1 MLSPAVTFHSAHLQT
16 GIRLRYAAQ
25 GASDAPAVLMLHGIT
40 DSWFSFSRVL
50 SLLPPDLRA
59 VVPDQR
65 GHGDS
70 DKSASDFT
78 LDSMAADAVALLDA
92 LGISRAIVV
101 GHSMGSLVAQ
111 RVAARAGDRVM
122 SLLLLGSA
130 ATARNDVVT
139 DLVEEVEK
147 LDDPVSVDFISAFQA
162 STIHRPVP
170 RGFFDRVVSESR
182 KVPAHVWKSAF
193 RSLFDSGP
201 VKVPATCPVSIVWG
215 DRDSVFSLW
224 DQESLRRHIP
234 TAAFVA
240 LKDVGHAPHWEVPDV
255 VVREMVGIL
264 V

>member
-1 MLSPAVTFHSAHLQT
+1 MVSPAVTFHTAHLHT

-25 GASDAPAVLMLHGIT
+25 GASDAPAVLMLHGAT

-59 VVPDQR
+59 IVPDQR

-70 DKSASDFT
+70 DKTARDFT

-92 LGISRAIVV
+92 LDISRAIVV

-111 RVAARAGDRVM
+111 RVAAMAGDRVM
-122 SLLLLGSA
+122 SLLLLA
-130 ATARNDVVT
+130 AATTARNDVVL
-139 DLVEEVEK
+139 DLVGEVDKFE
-147 LDDPVSVDFISAFQA
+147 DPVSVDFISAFQA

-170 RGFFDRVVSESR
+170 REFFDTVVSESL
-182 KVPAHVWKSAF
+182 KVPARVWKSAF
-193 RSLFDSGP
+193 RSLFDSPP
-201 VKVPATCPVSIVWG
+201 VAVPSTCPVSILWG
-215 DRDSVFSLW
+215 DRDAVFSLW
-224 DQESLRRHIP
+224 EQEALRRHIP
-234 TAAFVA
+234 TAAFAA